1 MLKKK
6 NPMTCS
12 KGKEA
17 ASKKIK
23 KKRMYDN
30 WGTLVSELK
39 LKVQRLEGL
48 LERKGRKTEELRNKN
63 EELEQEAIKMK
74 QLNMRLQENKLT
86 AIDEGKG
93 REFRFL

>member
-1 MLKKK
+1 MQQRQ
-6 NPMTCS
+6 
-12 KGKEA
+12 EA

-86 AIDEGKG
+86 VIDEGKG